1 MEVDDLQMN
10 TGDSD
15 DVVGAI
21 IGGVVAL
28 SLVAAGCIWCCSKI
42 KCRMRNTGLLG
53 LN

>member
-1 MEVDDLQMN
+1 MEVDDLQTS

-28 SLVAAGCIWCCSKI
+28 SLLAASGAAVKLSAA
-42 KCRMRNTGLLG
+42 
-53 LN
+53 